1 MTEERRWRKS
11 SYSDGTEDGN
21 CVEVAL
27 CGDALV
33 RDSKNPGGAVL
44 TFAPGAWKNF
54 LETR

>member
-11 SYSDGTEDGN
+11 SHSDGTEDGN

-27 CGDALV
+27 TSGACV

-44 TFAPGAWKNF
+44 AFAPDAWKKF